1 MSRDVSNSEDVLDSR
16 DIIARI
22 EELEAERADLE
33 SEAVDPTNA
42 VVDEAK
48 AALSD
53 WDTENGEE
61 LRVLRELA
69 EEASGSPDWQYGE
82 PLIRDSYFKDYAQEL
97 AEDCGMIPEGQGWPL
112 RCIDWDQ
119 AADELKGDYFSVDF
133 DGVDYWIRS

>member
-1 MSRDVSNSEDVLDSR
+1 MSNDVTNSADVLDSR

-22 EELEAERADLE
+22 EELEGELPKDASEVMPGTSEELE
-33 SEAVDPTNA
+33 AIR
-42 VVDEAK
+42 
-48 AALSD
+48 
-53 WDTENGEE
+53 EE

-82 PLIRDSYFKDYAQEL
+82 TLVRDSYFKDYAQEL
-97 AEDCGMIPEGQGWPL
+97 ADDCGMIPEGQGWPL

-133 DGVDYWIRS
+133 DGVGYWIRS